1 MMGSEDSE
9 VRKVSVRGRLHLP
22 VDRAEAKLRYRSEAL
37 PAVVETTDDGFALD
51 LEQPAFAVAPGQVA
65 VLYDD
70 GAIVG
75 AGVIV
80 TATG

>member
-1 MMGSEDSE
+1 VYE
-9 VRKVSVRGRLHLP
+9 VSVRGRLYLP
-22 VDRAEAKLRYRSEAL
+22 VERAEVKLRYRSD
-37 PAVVETTDDGFALD
+37 AVPVNVDATDDGFVLR
-51 LEQPAFAVAPGQVA
+51 LEQPASAVAPGQVA

-75 AGVIV
+75 AGVII